1 MTFNNRIKHKDF
13 FIELELEKEI
23 WLMEFI
29 ESKDIEK
36 TFQERKNYLLER
48 HQKKL
53 EITQKS
59 YQEFMEKMKKEYEN
73 SFQENATRYL
83 QELEQEILLK
93 KISDGRD
100 EKSENEKIEQKISAL
115 QAVKEKSIP
124 IKRNIHIKNILIKM
138 IFLLVFLLVS
148 YLYIK
153 NIFSFKV
160 YIVIVLNIFIF
171 YEIKKAMNIR
181 EKINKKHQ
189 LTKKQTE
196 LTERKFEELLQL

>member
-59 YQEFMEKMKKEYEN
+59 HQEFMEKMKKEYEN

-83 QELEQEILLK
+83 QELEQEILLS
-93 KISDGRD
+93 KIRDGRD